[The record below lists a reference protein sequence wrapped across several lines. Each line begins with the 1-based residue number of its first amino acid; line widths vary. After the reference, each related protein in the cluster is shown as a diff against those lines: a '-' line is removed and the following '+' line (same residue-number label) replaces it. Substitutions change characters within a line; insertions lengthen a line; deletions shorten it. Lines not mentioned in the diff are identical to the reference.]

1 MTFSDGDDLMNKRL
15 RAFTLIEL
23 MVVMALIAILMGLV
37 MSGLSR
43 AKLKAQISRAE
54 VDMKAME
61 LAIRNYRLEYS
72 HWPGA
77 LDGLPG
83 NQTWT
88 ANNQDLVKYL
98 VSSNPVPP
106 YEVVNPRRRVFW
118 EKEGVSLTFNDSWGM
133 PYSVTIDVANSLVR
147 IVSGGPDKNMATGG
161 DNLTYEG
168 R

>member
-1 MTFSDGDDLMNKRL
+1 MTPMKTRL
-15 RAFTLIEL
+15 QAFTLIEL
-23 MVVMALIAILMGLV
+23 MVVMALIAILMGLI

-43 AKLKAQISRAE
+43 AKLKANTSRVE

-61 LAIRNYRLEYS
+61 QAIRNYRLEYS
-72 HWPGA
+72 QWPGGPK
-77 LDGLPG
+77 GLPD

-106 YEVVNPRRRVFW
+106 YENFNSHRRVFW
-118 EKEGVSLTFNDSWGM
+118 EKEGANLLFCDSWGS
-133 PYSVTIDVANSLVR
+133 PYSVTIDVSNSLIR
-147 IVSGGPDKNMATGG
+147 IISAGPDKNMATAG